1 MKVMCLHAINDF
13 RLEEIEKPVPTGDQ
27 ILVKIGACGIC
38 GSDIPRVYQLGT
50 RVYPVVI
57 GHEFSGT
64 IVAVGNPDDHDLI
77 GKKAAVFPLIP
88 CRACDPCE
96 IGNYCQ
102 CENYDYLGSRSNGGF
117 AQYCLLPSKWHL
129 VFSNN
134 EDLSMEALSMTEPAC
149 VAQHALRRGNVKA
162 GQTVVILGAGPIGI
176 MTARWAR
183 LFGVKEVML
192 TDIEDT
198 KKKFAEDR
206 GFTVINSKTSD
217 VKEEIMKRTNGRG
230 ADVVIEGTGC
240 SAGINDAINIVRVGG
255 TIVWLGNPH
264 ADTTIALANH
274 SLLLRK
280 EVEMHGVWNS
290 FYAQTPINEWQYT
303 VQMMDEGKL
312 QVEDLITHKAS
323 IDDLKQLFDDIYH
336 HNVTICK
343 AMYSAALDQ

>member
-13 RLEEIEKPVPTGDQ
+13 RLEEMEKPVPTGDQ

-64 IVAVGNPDDHDLI
+64 VVAVGNPEDNELI

-88 CRACDPCE
+88 CRDCDPCE
-96 IGNYCQ
+96 VGNYCQ
-102 CENYDYLGSRSNGGF
+102 CENYDYLGSRSHGGF

-134 EDLSMEALSMTEPAC
+134 VDLSMEALSMCEPAC
-149 VAQHALRRGNVKA
+149 VAQHALRRGNVQA
-162 GQTVVILGAGPIGI
+162 GQNVVILGAGPIGI

-183 LFGVKEVML
+183 LFGVKNVIL
-192 TDIEDT
+192 TDIDDV

-206 GFTVINSKTSD
+206 GFTVINSRTSD
-217 VKEEIMKRTNGRG
+217 LKEEIMKLTDGRG

-290 FYAQTPINEWQYT
+290 YYAQTPINEWQYT

-312 QVEDLITHKAS
+312 KVDDLITHKAS
-323 IDDLKQLFDDIYH
+323 IDDLKQLFDDIYN
-336 HNVTICK
+336 HNITICK
-343 AMYSAALDQ
+343 AMYSAALDK